1 MSISDLQAA
10 LSRNGVDARSTFSK
24 ADLISK
30 VRVHCA
36 PQMMAEM
43 AAKRGAPAYTSA
55 PATSPAAGN
64 RREKAREAFHLYTL
78 ETGSPRS
85 SSSLTPILEHHDK
98 IAKPAALMALSD
110 LLSDR
115 MEARTLHDTAAVLF
129 DTYDNGR
136 IGVIGLEAFLGIHDR
151 LLEMAR

>member
-1 MSISDLQAA
+1 MRRPEKRFTSTPSRLVRLAPPRP
-10 LSRNGVDARSTFSK
+10 LSRP
-24 ADLISK
+24 IS
-30 VRVHCA
+30 
-36 PQMMAEM
+36 
-43 AAKRGAPAYTSA
+43 
-55 PATSPAAGN
+55 
-64 RREKAREAFHLYTL
+64 
-78 ETGSPRS
+78 
-85 SSSLTPILEHHDK
+85 EHHDK